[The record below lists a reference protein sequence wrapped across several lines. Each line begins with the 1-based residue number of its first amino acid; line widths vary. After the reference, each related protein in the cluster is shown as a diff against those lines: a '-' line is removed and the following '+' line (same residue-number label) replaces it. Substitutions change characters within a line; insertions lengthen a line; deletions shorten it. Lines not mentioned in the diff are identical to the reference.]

1 MKKYI
6 AGALVIAL
14 FVAGGA
20 GAFLILT
27 NQDKAFEPIVTSNS
41 SVTKTSKVDACDT
54 LTESIVT
61 EWLGKKVQKIATP
74 VATLGSSDS
83 QVSTCNYVVTD
94 IQQGNIESEGPKLSG
109 ANLLVYIANSAS
121 GAEANK
127 SQFKEKPENTTD
139 VSGVGDDAF
148 YNPDFRQL
156 HVLKGNNWYVLT
168 AYKDSI
174 LNSTVET
181 TTDLAKK
188 IKFE

>member
-6 AGALVIAL
+6 AGAIVVAL

-20 GAFLILT
+20 GAFLIMT
-27 NQDKAFEPIVTSNS
+27 NQDKAFEPVVSSNS
-41 SVTKTSKVDACDT
+41 TVTKTSKVDACDI

-61 EWLGKKVQKIATP
+61 DWLNKKVQKISTPAATI
-74 VATLGSSDS
+74 GSSDN

-94 IQQGNIESEGPKLSG
+94 IEQGNIESEGPKLSG

-121 GAEANK
+121 GAETNK
-127 SQFKEKPENTTD
+127 TQFKEKPENTTS
-139 VSGVGDDAF
+139 VEGIGDDAYF
-148 YNPDFRQL
+148 NPDYRQM
-156 HVLKGNNWYVLT
+156 HILKGNNWYILT

-181 TTDLAKK
+181 TTELAKK
-188 IKFE
+188 IKLQ